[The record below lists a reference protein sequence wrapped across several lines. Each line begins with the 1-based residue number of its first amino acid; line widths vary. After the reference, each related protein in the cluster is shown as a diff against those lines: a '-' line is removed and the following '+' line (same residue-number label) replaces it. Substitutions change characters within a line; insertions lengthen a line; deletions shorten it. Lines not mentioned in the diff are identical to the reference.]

1 MSRRDVLLAIH
12 NFSELKSLANNAKM
26 KSLLKFLLIWY
37 LLARTCI
44 PQKDKFNSKQHCKQ
58 FSPMGHPF
66 PSVFIFSAIFQLG
79 YCDVM
84 IHICLIHFVMKN
96 IQYK

>member
-12 NFSELKSLANNAKM
+12 NFSELKSLANNAKI
-26 KSLLKFLLIWY
+26 KSLLKFLLIRY
-37 LLARTCI
+37 LLAITCI
-44 PQKDKFNSKQHCKQ
+44 PQKDKFNSKQHCKL
-58 FSPMGHPF
+58 SPIDYPF

-84 IHICLIHFVMKN
+84 IHICLIHLVMKN
-96 IQYK
+96 IQCK